1 MINAEPRELRCNAC
15 GATLHYESGAE
26 VLTCAHCGTEYVL
39 DVPGETFVEFS
50 LEKDGAAIPDVEAP
64 AGDEPPYY
72 EAEVLA
78 LLRAGQMIQAVKVVR
93 AHTGLGLREAKERAE
108 ALAAR
113 EGIDIPA
120 ARNKACLLIV
130 AAALVLAVAGVVSF
144 LILTR

>member
-15 GATLHYESGAE
+15 GAKLHYEPGAA

-39 DVPGETFVEFS
+39 DVPDEFTIEFEVE
-50 LEKDGAAIPDVEAP
+50 DDAAIPDVEAP
-64 AGDEPPYY
+64 AAEEPPTY

-93 AHTGLGLREAKERAE
+93 AHTGLGLREAKAIAE

-113 EGIDIPA
+113 ESIDIPA
-120 ARNKACLLIV
+120 ARNKACLVIV
-130 AAALVLAVAGVVSF
+130 VTMLVIAVAGIVSF
-144 LILTR
+144 LLLAH